1 MTYETML
8 AQILIYAIL
17 FTILILAWLFLRKI
31 NKRAASY
38 TDLKSNLN
46 SEISELKVE
55 IKLLNEKID
64 KIHNS

>member
-17 FTILILAWLFLRKI
+17 FIIIILAWLFLRKI
-31 NKRAASY
+31 NKRVASY

-55 IKLLNEKID
+55 IKLLNEK
-64 KIHNS
+64 NR